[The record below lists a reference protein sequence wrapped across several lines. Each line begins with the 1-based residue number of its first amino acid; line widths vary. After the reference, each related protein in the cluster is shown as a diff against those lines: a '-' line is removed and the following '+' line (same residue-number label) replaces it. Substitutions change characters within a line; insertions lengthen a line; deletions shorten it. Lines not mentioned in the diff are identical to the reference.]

1 MQIKKTSFSRC
12 LNLIENFIVSFV
24 CYLYLNWCTNP
35 IANTPPNVVS
45 NISEIEYFA
54 PKYFFWQNS
63 Q

>member
-1 MQIKKTSFSRC
+1 MFIMFLNYFSFYI
-12 LNLIENFIVSFV
+12 NNI
-24 CYLYLNWCTNP
+24 TNTEP
-35 IANTPPNVVS
+35 NTPPNVVS